1 MKQVNKIM
9 SVELIKGK
17 SHSDDRGTVTFNND
31 FDMTEIKRMYVIK
44 NKNVNIFRAWQA
56 HKIEEKYFK
65 CIRGSVKIM
74 VVKLDNFSSP
84 SRELIPSIFILK
96 SQNNEILKVP
106 GGYANGIQS
115 VEKDSEL
122 LVFSNLDLE
131 SAKEDQYSFNHTW
144 ESNLP
149 HSNHV

>member
-1 MKQVNKIM
+1 MKVVEKI
-9 SVELIKGK
+9 IGK
-17 SHSDDRGTVTFNND
+17 KHSDDRGTVTFNND

-44 NKNVNIFRAWQA
+44 NKNVNIFRAWQT

-65 CIRGSVKIM
+65 CIRGSVKIW

-84 SRELIPSIFILK
+84 SIVLIPSIFILK

-122 LVFSNLDLE
+122 LVFSNLNLE
-131 SAKEDQYSFNHTW
+131 SA
-144 ESNLP
+144 
-149 HSNHV
+149 